1 MINFVKHKKIFISI
15 SIILCL
21 LSLSGLIFWGLKSG
35 IDFKGGSLLEVEFPQ
50 KKENREIKEKLN
62 SLDLGLFTIQAS
74 GEKRV
79 ILKMKEIDENKH
91 QEILKTLEDP
101 EEIRFSNIGPI
112 ISQELIKKAWGAIIL
127 AVILIIFYI
136 AIAFRK
142 ISRLFGA
149 AESWRW
155 GLGATL
161 ALGHDI
167 LIMLGLFAFL
177 GYFKGTE
184 IDVNFVTAILVVLGY
199 SVNDTIVIYDRIRE
213 NLLFSKSNDFPLI
226 VNQSL
231 NDTLLRCLNTTLTT
245 IVAVLAVYLFAGSS
259 IRDFALAMMV
269 GVSTGA
275 WSSWAVAT
283 PFLLWRR
290 KTAPVKI
297 KR

>member
-35 IDFKGGSLLEVEFPQ
+35 IDFKGGSLLEVVFPQ

-155 GLGATL
+155 GLGAIL

-177 GYFKGTE
+177 GFFKGTE

-297 KR
+297 RR

>member
-177 GYFKGTE
+177 GFFKGTE

-297 KR
+297 RR

>member
-177 GYFKGTE
+177 GFFKGTE

-226 VNQSL
+226 VNQS
-231 NDTLLRCLNTTLTT
+231 
-245 IVAVLAVYLFAGSS
+245 F
-259 IRDFALAMMV
+259 
-269 GVSTGA
+269 
-275 WSSWAVAT
+275 
-283 PFLLWRR
+283 
-290 KTAPVKI
+290 
-297 KR
+297 

>member
-155 GLGATL
+155 GLGAIL

-177 GYFKGTE
+177 GFFKGTE

-297 KR
+297 RR